1 MSKFNTIANKLP
13 KSYTFGRDKWFSVT
27 DVLNL
32 IGELQKAHEEEIQE
46 INEVHKHTLDR
57 INYDR
62 LEQSKTLVMLAER
75 SRSVLDSLAGFVDPH
90 REIHDLLKKDSRA
103 EAESVQRL
111 IANGS
116 LNGIFTADE
125 LNDLWGHCQGVA
137 QETKEPV

>member
-1 MSKFNTIANKLP
+1 MGKFNTVANNLP
-13 KSYTFGRDKWFSVT
+13 KASHFGRDRWFSVT

-32 IGELQKAHEEEIQE
+32 IDELKKAHEEEIQE
-46 INEVHKHTLDR
+46 IQEAHKHTLDR
-57 INYDR
+57 IHYDR

-75 SRSVLDSLAGFVDPH
+75 SRSVLDSLANFVDPH
-90 REIHDLLKKDSRA
+90 REIHDLLKKNSRA

-116 LNGIFTADE
+116 LNGIFTAAE